1 MKNRWAFPPVTEKMK
16 EGVNKEVEYEK
27 KKSTKDEPRIIQLG
41 LMNGEVIKIHIE
53 EIECLQIFNISEN
66 HYVTSDFPFLER
78 CKFCERAFIKLN
90 KETAD
95 MKYDLKKGITI
106 YERLTQSNDI
116 SDITYLNAYGRMLD
130 RILVPWSD
138 MSNDGMENGHQFSRM
153 DRQGNL
159 EIIIKGD

>member
-1 MKNRWAFPPVTEKMK
+1 MNNRWAFPPVTEKMK

-27 KKSTKDEPRIIQLG
+27 KKTKEEPRIIQLG

-53 EIECLQIFNISEN
+53 EIECLQIFNVSEN

-78 CKFCERAFIKLN
+78 CKFCEKAFLKLS
-90 KETAD
+90 KETANQ
-95 MKYDLKKGITI
+95 KYHLSKGATI

-116 SDITYLNAYGRMLD
+116 SDITYLNAFGRILD

-138 MSNDGMENGHQFSRM
+138 MSNDGMENAHQFSRV
-153 DRQGNL
+153 DRLGNL